1 MRAGTMS
8 SNGDTSSIKEA
19 TKRINIR
26 FAANGDGDLECV
38 GFNTFECLGRANA
51 DCRYPADLTVTG
63 EIGVDKFL
71 TKFSNEFQVE
81 MPHAILIWGQRGIY
95 IHEWPG
101 SARRAVY
108 GDVTAGCIH
117 LNPSDALAVYDWID
131 GRTRITTEY
140 PW

>member
-1 MRAGTMS
+1 MTLS
-8 SNGDTSSIKEA
+8 SDSTNLKEA
-19 TKRINIR
+19 TKRIKIR

-38 GFNTFECLGRANA
+38 GFSTFECLGRSNA
-51 DCRYPADLTVTG
+51 DCRYPVDLTVRG

-71 TKFSNEFQVE
+71 TKFSNEFQVD

-101 SARRAVY
+101 RARRAVY
-108 GDVTAGCIH
+108 GQMTAGCIH
-117 LNPSDALAVYDWID
+117 LSPSDALSVYDWIN
-131 GRTRITTEY
+131 GPTRVTIEY